1 MLTLAQL
8 LARFDLVIAEVLTEY
23 TFTDEV
29 NAHSRN
35 KKCAHPPNQV
45 VSIDKHSGHAWSANS
60 HTRPGSQQGQR
71 STLIIDPTESIQIK
85 TTQEGDSD
93 ELGKQTDK
101 AVSH

>member
-45 VSIDKHSGHAWSANS
+45 VSIDKHRGHAWSCQLTYS
-60 HTRPGSQQGQR
+60 PRQ
-71 STLIIDPTESIQIK
+71 STGP
-85 TTQEGDSD
+85 
-93 ELGKQTDK
+93 
-101 AVSH
+101 AVHAYH